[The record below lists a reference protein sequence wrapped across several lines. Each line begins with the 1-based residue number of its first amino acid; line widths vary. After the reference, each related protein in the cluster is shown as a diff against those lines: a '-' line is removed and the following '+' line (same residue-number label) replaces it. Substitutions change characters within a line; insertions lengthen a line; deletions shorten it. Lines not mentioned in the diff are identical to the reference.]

1 MLQTLDPRYGTGMI
15 EITGGVKVWVQVVN
29 WYLEIILDLEG

>member
-15 EITGGVKVWVQVVN
+15 EITGGINVWVK
-29 WYLEIILDLEG
+29 